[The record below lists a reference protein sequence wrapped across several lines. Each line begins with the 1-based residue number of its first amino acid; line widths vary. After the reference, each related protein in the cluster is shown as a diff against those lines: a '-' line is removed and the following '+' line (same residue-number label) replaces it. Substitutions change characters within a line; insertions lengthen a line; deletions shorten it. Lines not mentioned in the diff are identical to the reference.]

1 MRRQYL
7 CLVLLTVLS
16 GTALAQT
23 ARTGGAAPNAQ
34 MLQQMQELAS
44 ERTALQAENEKL
56 KGELADV
63 RKERDSLKAAAGG
76 VERRSKED
84 AAALSRS
91 NAQREASNQELA
103 QTKAKMQELIGKFRD
118 TIGKLRESE
127 SDGASAKQILAVRER
142 ELKTCVDRNQGLYLL
157 NDEILTRM
165 ESQGTFTRLAQA
177 EPFTKIKRVQLE
189 NYVDDS
195 RARAQ
200 DLSVPKPA
208 AVPALQAPAPA
219 APH

>member
-1 MRRQYL
+1 MRRPYL
-7 CLVLLTVLS
+7 QVLIV
-16 GTALAQT
+16 TALAGAAQAQT
-23 ARTGGAAPNAQ
+23 ARTGGAAANAQ
-34 MLQQMQELAS
+34 MLQQMQQVAS

-63 RKERDSLKAAAGG
+63 KKERDSLKAAAGG

-91 NAQREASNQELA
+91 NAQREASNQELT
-103 QTKAKMQELIGKFRD
+103 QTKAKMQELIGKFRE
-118 TIGKLRESE
+118 TIAKLRESE
-127 SDGASAKQILAVRER
+127 TDGTSAKQALAVRER
-142 ELKTCVDRNQGLYLL
+142 ELQTCVDHNQGLYRL
-157 NDEILTRM
+157 NDEILTHL
-165 ESQGTFTRLAQA
+165 ENQGAFTRVAQA

-195 RARAQ
+195 RAHAQ

-208 AVPALQAPAPA
+208 AIAAPASPA
-219 APH
+219 PTPAH